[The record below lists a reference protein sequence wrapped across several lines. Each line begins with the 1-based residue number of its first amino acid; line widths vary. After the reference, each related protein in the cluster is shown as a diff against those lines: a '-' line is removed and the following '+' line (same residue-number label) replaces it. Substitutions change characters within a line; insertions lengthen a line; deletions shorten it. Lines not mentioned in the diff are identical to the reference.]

1 VSVGRTVGEISG
13 KLDKFEGRPP
23 GARFKV
29 SREEEKLSFFQVL
42 SSVISSFFGV
52 QKNATRE
59 RDFKRGRAR
68 DFILVGLLLTVA
80 FIFAVWGVV
89 QLVMRLATP

>member
-1 VSVGRTVGEISG
+1 MS
-13 KLDKFEGRPP
+13 
-23 GARFKV
+23 
-29 SREEEKLSFFQVL
+29 EEDRKLSFFQVL